1 MQILA
6 KPKFVNISGFDF
18 FPRDLESS
26 ADTVPFP
33 NYYFDLFIL
42 RHKGT

>member
-6 KPKFVNISGFDF
+6 KLKFVNISGSSF
-18 FPRDLESS
+18 FPHDLESF

-33 NYYFDLFIL
+33 NYLFDLFIL
-42 RHKGT
+42 RHKDT